1 MRKVDQLSLVA
12 IDREPQNAEQVNWAR
27 LIPGEAP
34 FSGHARKKK
43 PQSVRLGPS
52 TDQEANASRGNRI
65 ERSRLAT
72 LEPRALRSRM
82 GCKWLRSMAADW
94 VLIALNWLIV
104 GAVLVPLRE
113 LFPRVWSFG
122 YAAGEPLSLLGVAIL
137 HAALI
142 TLIAYSEGLHLNGL
156 RIVQQAEIL
165 AKSILWATALLCAAD
180 TLRGYPWTISALI
193 CGAGVLH
200 FAALW
205 GWRWR
210 VAVNLNPE
218 RTDTRNVL
226 IVGAGNSG
234 RRIAA
239 YLSRQP
245 KLGRRVCGILD
256 DARGMGDGVIGRVAD
271 LPRIARKEFVD
282 EIILAGLRDS
292 NLIGRVLNEAQRL
305 RLDVQI
311 VPELFGCNPAAEE
324 IERLGDLALSCLSA
338 EQLPAI
344 ALFLKRL
351 LDVMIAG
358 AALVFSLPALAVI
371 AALIKLDS
379 PGPVLYCAPRAGRKG
394 RRFRCF
400 KFRTMMSDAD
410 RLKSR
415 LRRNNQRAGPFFKM
429 WDDPRITRVGRLLRR
444 YSLDELPQLWNVV
457 RGEMSLVGPRPHPVD
472 DVAGYEIEHLARLD
486 VTPGITGLWQVT
498 ARRDPSFDRGMELD
512 REYIHTWSLAL
523 DARILL
529 RTVRAVVQGSGD

>member
-1 MRKVDQLSLVA
+1 VGKVEQLSVVA
-12 IDREPQNAEQVNWAR
+12 SGRQERYEERDDWAR

-34 FSGHARKKK
+34 FPGHGKKK
-43 PQSVRLGPS
+43 RPQSVRPGTS
-52 TDQEANASRGNRI
+52 TGQEANGSPSI
-65 ERSRLAT
+65 MIQRSRLAT
-72 LEPRALRSRM
+72 LEPCPLRSRM
-82 GCKWLRSMAADW
+82 GCKWLRSMIADW
-94 VLIALNWLIV
+94 VLVALNWLMV
-104 GAVLVPLRE
+104 GAILVPLRE

-122 YAAGEPLSLLGVAIL
+122 YAAGEPLSLVGLAML

-142 TLIAYSEGLHLNGL
+142 TLISYSEGLHVAGVKI
-156 RIVQQAEIL
+156 RKQGEIL
-165 AKSILWATALLCAAD
+165 AKSILWATALLCVAD

-210 VAVNLNPE
+210 VGANSNPE

-234 RRIAA
+234 RRVAA

-245 KLGRRVCGILD
+245 RLGRRVCGILD
-256 DARGMGDGVIGRVAD
+256 DARGLGDGVIGRVAD

-282 EIILAGLRDS
+282 EIILAGPRDS
-292 NLIGRVLNEAQRL
+292 NLTRQVLSEAQRL

-311 VPELFGCNPAAEE
+311 VPELFGYSPAEEE
-324 IERLGDLALSCLSA
+324 IERVGNLALICLSA

-344 ALFLKRL
+344 ALFMKRL
-351 LDVMIAG
+351 LDVIIAG
-358 AALVFSLPALAVI
+358 AALVSLLPVLAVI

-400 KFRTMMSDAD
+400 KFRTMHTDAD
-410 RLKSR
+410 RLKLQ
-415 LRRNNQRAGPFFKM
+415 LRRNNHRAGPFFKI

-472 DVAGYEIEHLARLD
+472 DVVGYEIEHLARLD

-512 REYIHTWSLAL
+512 REYIRTWSLGL

-529 RTVRAVVQGSGD
+529 RTVRAVVAGSGD

>member
-1 MRKVDQLSLVA
+1 MRKVDHVSVVA
-12 IDREPQNAEQVNWAR
+12 IGRQQRDEEQVDWAR

-34 FSGHARKKK
+34 LTGHGNKKR
-43 PQSVRLGPS
+43 PHSVRLCTPK
-52 TDQEANASRGNRI
+52 DQRGNASQS
-65 ERSRLAT
+65 ETMARSRLA
-72 LEPRALRSRM
+72 ALQPHPLQSRM
-82 GCKWLRSMAADW
+82 AWKWLRSMVADW
-94 VLIALNWLIV
+94 VLVALNWLIV

-122 YAAGEPLSLLGVAIL
+122 YAAGAPISLVGVAIL

-142 TLIAYSEGLHLNGL
+142 TLIAYSEGLHLTALAIRKQG
-156 RIVQQAEIL
+156 EIL
-165 AKSILWATALLCAAD
+165 AKSILWATALLCAAYA
-180 TLRGYPWTISALI
+180 LQGYPWTISGLI
-193 CGAGVLH
+193 CGAGILH

-205 GWRWR
+205 GWRSR
-210 VAVNLNPE
+210 VGENLSAARN
-218 RTDTRNVL
+218 DTRNVL
-226 IVGAGNSG
+226 IVSAGGSG
-234 RRIAA
+234 QRVAA
-239 YLSRQP
+239 YLSREP
-245 KLGRRVCGILD
+245 GSGRRVCGILD
-256 DARGMGDGVIGRVAD
+256 DARSMRDGVIGRVAD

-282 EIILAGLRDS
+282 EIILAGLCDS
-292 NLIGRVLNEAQRL
+292 NLTRRVLREAQRL

-311 VPELFGCNPAAEE
+311 VPELFGCNPAEEE
-324 IERLGDLALSCLSA
+324 IERVGGLALICLSA

-344 ALFLKRL
+344 ALFMKRL
-351 LDVMIAG
+351 LDVIIAG
-358 AALVFSLPALAVI
+358 AALVSLLPVLAVI

-400 KFRTMMSDAD
+400 KFRTMLSDAD
-410 RLKSR
+410 RLKLQ
-415 LRRNNQRAGPFFKM
+415 LRRNNERAGPFFKI
-429 WDDPRITRVGRLLRR
+429 WHDPRITRAGRLLRR

-498 ARRDPSFDRGMELD
+498 ARRDPSFDRGMALD
-512 REYIHTWSLAL
+512 REYIRTWSLGL

>member
-1 MRKVDQLSLVA
+1 
-12 IDREPQNAEQVNWAR
+12 
-27 LIPGEAP
+27 
-34 FSGHARKKK
+34 
-43 PQSVRLGPS
+43 
-52 TDQEANASRGNRI
+52 
-65 ERSRLAT
+65 
-72 LEPRALRSRM
+72 
-82 GCKWLRSMAADW
+82 MAADW

-271 LPRIARKEFVD
+271 LARIARKEFVD

-324 IERLGDLALSCLSA
+324 IERLEDLALICLSA

-512 REYIHTWSLAL
+512 REYIRTWSLGL
-523 DARILL
+523 DVRILL